1 MTAIL
6 AAMHFRWR
14 MKCSR
19 CRRMNHLYASTPH
32 VLFVASELGLK
43 TYRSAVSNTI
53 ATINEFVSA
62 DIGEEKINCF
72 RRYAWR
78 SILYANGGG
87 YSDLV
92 KIMGSFVISI
102 TYRRD
107 LNEMFNAIAEA
118 THNRTAHFGSLCIS
132 KCVSFSSAPTTMVAL
147 LAWVCPKR
155 DELEFWLV
163 GICGVVDANRLVDV
177 YNPEVMNELLI
188 MLASMD
194 SLQNDSKLLV
204 LRSIAEIITFNPIT
218 LYAYLRRYG

>member
-1 MTAIL
+1 
-6 AAMHFRWR
+6 
-14 MKCSR
+14 
-19 CRRMNHLYASTPH
+19 
-32 VLFVASELGLK
+32 
-43 TYRSAVSNTI
+43 
-53 ATINEFVSA
+53 
-62 DIGEEKINCF
+62 
-72 RRYAWR
+72 
-78 SILYANGGG
+78 
-87 YSDLV
+87 
-92 KIMGSFVISI
+92 
-102 TYRRD
+102 
-107 LNEMFNAIAEA
+107 
-118 THNRTAHFGSLCIS
+118 
-132 KCVSFSSAPTTMVAL
+132 MVAL